1 MLVLVSIQS
10 LISAL
15 VFLFFKPK
23 HIANRLLATWFLM
36 AALNFVGF
44 MVPGGLKAWIGIGYL
59 PFLLLNGPLFYFY
72 VRSIVQRDFR
82 FTALDTLHLLPFVL
96 LAAGRLFWLQTSLDP
111 AFYYKGS
118 MAPDLLLLYGSISVS
133 ILAYLLAI
141 YLLLLRHQRNI
152 REYFS
157 NASQKITLSWVFFMV
172 LTFSLSYLIFLFVP
186 LLPLDNF
193 SADQV
198 VFWYNQFNMALLG
211 FLLLIFGLLQPLI
224 YTNAPVSSRERQNL
238 EEAKY
243 GKGRLEVPAMQLLAV
258 DIRKYLDERKPWLD
272 PDYNLEQMARDLN
285 QTRHHLSQTINEQMG
300 KNFFQLVNQYRV
312 AEFKRLV
319 LDPHLSH
326 LTFLGLAF
334 DAGFNSKSSF
344 NRIFKEE
351 TGVTPSEYKQ
361 QVLQ

>member
-10 LISAL
+10 LISGL

-59 PFLLLNGPLFYFY
+59 PF
-72 VRSIVQRDFR
+72 
-82 FTALDTLHLLPFVL
+82 VL
-96 LAAGRLFWLQTSLDP
+96 LAAGRLFWLQASLDP

-172 LTFSLSYLIFLFVP
+172 LTF
-186 LLPLDNF
+186 
-193 SADQV
+193 
-198 VFWYNQFNMALLG
+198 
-211 FLLLIFGLLQPLI
+211 
-224 YTNAPVSSRERQNL
+224 
-238 EEAKY
+238 
-243 GKGRLEVPAMQLLAV
+243 
-258 DIRKYLDERKPWLD
+258 
-272 PDYNLEQMARDLN
+272 
-285 QTRHHLSQTINEQMG
+285 
-300 KNFFQLVNQYRV
+300 LVCCN
-312 AEFKRLV
+312 
-319 LDPHLSH
+319 P
-326 LTFLGLAF
+326 
-334 DAGFNSKSSF
+334 
-344 NRIFKEE
+344 
-351 TGVTPSEYKQ
+351 
-361 QVLQ
+361 